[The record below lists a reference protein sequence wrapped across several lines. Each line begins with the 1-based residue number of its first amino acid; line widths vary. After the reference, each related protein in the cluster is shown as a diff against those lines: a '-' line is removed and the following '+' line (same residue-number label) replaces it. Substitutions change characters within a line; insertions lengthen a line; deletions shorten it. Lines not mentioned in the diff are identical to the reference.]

1 MKEER
6 PAVTTQSILVVD
18 DEQGV
23 REAIVRV
30 LARAGFQVRGAE
42 NAQAALE
49 LLRSGAQ
56 FNAILTDLEM
66 PGIKGIDFL
75 RMVRARDLDVPVII
89 LTGNPTLESAM
100 SAVQY
105 GGFRYLAKPFQ
116 NDQIVEIV
124 RSAAGMHRLAVLK
137 RRSLELCEA
146 GAWLIGDAAGLD
158 AHFDRALG
166 ELWIAFQPIIRW
178 PDQSVYGYEALVR
191 STEPT
196 LSNPGLLFEAA
207 ERLGR
212 VQELGRAIRSA
223 VSNCIPSAPTESTIF
238 VNLHSADL
246 GDDELFADRSPLSQ
260 HAKRVVLEVTERA
273 SLHRI
278 GNLRGRIEN
287 LRRLG
292 FQIAVDDLGAGYA
305 GLSSFS
311 QLEPDIAKL
320 DMSLI
325 RGIDQ
330 SARKASIVRSMISVC
345 RQELGTSVVCEGVE
359 TKEERDT
366 LESLGADLLQ
376 GYLFARPERN
386 FRRLSIFA
394 PAN

>member
-1 MKEER
+1 
-6 PAVTTQSILVVD
+6 VLVNGHTVLVVD

-23 REAIVRV
+23 REAIARV
-30 LARAGFQVRGAE
+30 LGRAGFAVKMAE
-42 NAQAALE
+42 NGLAALD
-49 LLRSGAQ
+49 LLRDGEQ
-56 FNAILTDLEM
+56 FHAIVTDLEM
-66 PGIKGIDFL
+66 PGIKGIEL
-75 RMVRARDLDVPVII
+75 VRLIRERDLDVPVII

-105 GGFRYLAKPFQ
+105 GGFRYLAKPFH
-116 NDQIVEIV
+116 NDEIVEIV
-124 RSAAGMHRLAVLK
+124 RSACGMYRLAVLK

-146 GAWLIGDAAGLD
+146 GAWLIGDVAGLD
-158 AHFDRALG
+158 AHFDNALK
-166 ELWIAFQPIIRW
+166 EIWIAFQPIVRW
-178 PDQSVYGYEALVR
+178 PNQSVYGYEALVR

-212 VQELGRAIRSA
+212 VQELGRVIRKA
-223 VSNCIPSAPTESTIF
+223 VSGLVLSAPADSTIF
-238 VNLHSADL
+238 VNLHAADL
-246 GDDELFADRSPLSQ
+246 ADDDLYSRASPLSE
-260 HAKRVVLEVTERA
+260 HAGRVVLEVTERA

-278 GNLRGRIEN
+278 TNLRERIAN
-287 LRRLG
+287 LRQLG

-325 RGIDQ
+325 RGIDA
-330 SARKASIVRSMISVC
+330 SGRKASIVRSMISVC
-345 RQELGTSVVCEGVE
+345 QQELGTSVVCEGVE
-359 TKEERDT
+359 TLAERDT

-376 GYLFARPERN
+376 GFLFARPERQ
-386 FRRLSIFA
+386 FRRMSIFA
-394 PAN
+394 PPG

>member
-1 MKEER
+1 M
-6 PAVTTQSILVVD
+6 QSILVVD

-30 LARAGFQVRGAE
+30 LSRAGFNVSSAE

-49 LLRSGAQ
+49 LLRTGEQ

-75 RMVRARDLDVPVII
+75 RLVRERDLDVPVII

-116 NDQIVEIV
+116 NEQIVEIA

-137 RRSLELCEA
+137 RRALELCEA

-158 AHFDRALG
+158 AHFDRAMS

-178 PDQSVYGYEALVR
+178 PDQVVYGYEALVR

-223 VSNCIPSAPTESTIF
+223 VSNCIPSAPKESTIF

-246 GDDELFADRSPLSQ
+246 GDDELFAERSPLSG
-260 HAKRVVLEVTERA
+260 HAGRVVLEVTERA

-278 GNLRGRIEN
+278 SNLRGRIEN

-305 GLSSFS
+305 GLSSFQPARAGHRQARYVTDPRHRRVGAQGQHRS
-311 QLEPDIAKL
+311 L
-320 DMSLI
+320 DDLGLPEGAGDD
-325 RGIDQ
+325 RGLRRRGNQ
-330 SARKASIVRSMISVC
+330 GRARHARVARGRSAAGLPVRSA
-345 RQELGTSVVCEGVE
+345 
-359 TKEERDT
+359 
-366 LESLGADLLQ
+366 GA
-376 GYLFARPERN
+376 PV
-386 FRRLSIFA
+386 
-394 PAN
+394 PAHEHLRAG

>member
-1 MKEER
+1 VSR
-6 PAVTTQSILVVD
+6 QSILVVD
-18 DEQGV
+18 DEQSV

-30 LARAGFQVRGAE
+30 LSRAGFDVAGAE
-42 NAQAALE
+42 HAQAALE
-49 LLRSGAQ
+49 LLRDGAQ
-56 FNAILTDLEM
+56 FNAIVTDLEM
-66 PGIKGIDFL
+66 PGIKGIDF
-75 RMVRARDLDVPVII
+75 VRLVRERDLDVPVII
-89 LTGNPTLESAM
+89 LTGNPTLESAI

-105 GGFRYLAKPFQ
+105 GGFRYLAKPFR
-116 NDQIVEIV
+116 NEHLVEIV

-137 RRSLELCEA
+137 RRALELCEG

-178 PDQSVYGYEALVR
+178 PDRVVYGYEALVR
-191 STEPT
+191 STEPA
-196 LSNPGLLFEAA
+196 LNNPGLLFEAA

-212 VQELGRAIRSA
+212 VQELGRAIRAA
-223 VSNCIPSAPTESTIF
+223 VSSCIASAPSESTIF

-246 GDDELFADRSPLSQ
+246 GDEELFALGSPLSR
-260 HAKRVVLEVTERA
+260 HAGRVVLEVTERA

-278 GNLRGRIEN
+278 TDLRGRIEN

-325 RGIDQ
+325 RGIDA

-345 RQELGTSVVCEGVE
+345 RQELGTTVVCEGVE
-359 TKEERDT
+359 TQEERDT

-376 GYLFARPERN
+376 GYLFGRPERQ
-386 FRRLSIFA
+386 FRSRSIFA
-394 PAN
+394 PPA